1 MVQAFLDSKLSKF
14 ISRKFLVWLSS
25 SGLLLANKIDGEQ
38 WVYISMIYIG
48 TQAVIDS
55 FLQWKGKAR

>member
-1 MVQAFLDSKLSKF
+1 MVQSLLDSKLKKF

-25 SGLLLANKIDGEQ
+25 TSLLMYDKITGEQ

-48 TQAVIDS
+48 TQAIIDS
-55 FLQWKGKAR
+55 FLQWKGKS

>member
-1 MVQAFLDSKLSKF
+1 MVQAFLDSRLSKF
-14 ISRKFLVWLSS
+14 ISRKFLVWLSAT
-25 SGLLLANKIDGEQ
+25 GLLMASKIDGEQ

-55 FLQWKGKAR
+55 FLQWKGKDR

>member
-14 ISRKFLVWLSS
+14 ISRKFLVWISA
-25 SGLLLANKIDGEQ
+25 SGLLMANKIDGEQ
-38 WVYISMIYIG
+38 WVYVSMIYIG

-55 FLQWKGKAR
+55 FLQWKGKPR

>member
-1 MVQAFLDSKLSKF
+1 MVQAFLDSRLSKF
-14 ISRKFLVWLSS
+14 ISRKFLVWLSAT
-25 SGLLLANKIDGEQ
+25 GLLMASKIDGEQ

-55 FLQWKGKAR
+55 FLQWKGKGR

>member
-14 ISRKFLVWLSS
+14 ISRKFLVWLSAT
-25 SGLLLANKIDGEQ
+25 GLLMASKIDGEQ

>member
-1 MVQAFLDSKLSKF
+1 MVQAFLDSKLNKF

>member
-14 ISRKFLVWLSS
+14 ISRKFLVWISA
-25 SGLLLANKIDGEQ
+25 SGLLMADKIDGEQ
-38 WVYISMIYIG
+38 WVYVSMIYIG

-55 FLQWKGKAR
+55 FLQWKGKT

>member
-1 MVQAFLDSKLSKF
+1 MVQAFLDSRLSKF
-14 ISRKFLVWLSS
+14 ISRKFLVWLSAT
-25 SGLLLANKIDGEQ
+25 GLLMASKIDGEQ

-55 FLQWKGKAR
+55 FLQWKGKS

>member
-1 MVQAFLDSKLSKF
+1 MY
-14 ISRKFLVWLSS
+14 
-25 SGLLLANKIDGEQ
+25 GKITGEQ

-55 FLQWKGKAR
+55 FLQWKGKS